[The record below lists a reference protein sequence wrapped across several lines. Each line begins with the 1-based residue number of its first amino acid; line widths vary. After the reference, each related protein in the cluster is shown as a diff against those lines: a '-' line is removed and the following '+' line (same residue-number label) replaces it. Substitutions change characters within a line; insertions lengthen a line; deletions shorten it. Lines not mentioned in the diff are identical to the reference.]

1 MDSLY
6 NNNLV
11 LNRKLNNLVKDFE
24 EETNRRLFQRYGQSI
39 SGRESSFFTFAGL
52 TFFVCMLIIV
62 LYVIIH
68 RDVKRRSRYEK
79 ELEESDKKNK
89 ELLQSK
95 KNMMLSIA
103 HDLRS
108 PLAII
113 KESAELLPRLEEKD
127 KRDEFAANICHSSD
141 YMLSLVNTLLEFY
154 LLDTGQYKQL
164 HIVHLLFFHRNN
176 TYRSDTILA
185 AGHEQRHPV
194 KNADVSIPQCN
205 IQQPSFRYQTVKE
218 RKQHRTCVCICL

>member
-1 MDSLY
+1 MGNPY
-6 NNNLV
+6 PAGKV
-11 LNRKLNNLVKDFE
+11 L
-24 EETNRRLFQRYGQSI
+24 
-39 SGRESSFFTFAGL
+39 FTFAGL

-79 ELEESDKKNK
+79 NWKNQIKKNK

-113 KESAELLPRLEEKD
+113 KESAELLPRLEEK
-127 KRDEFAANICHSSD
+127 R
-141 YMLSLVNTLLEFY
+141 
-154 LLDTGQYKQL
+154 
-164 HIVHLLFFHRNN
+164 
-176 TYRSDTILA
+176 
-185 AGHEQRHPV
+185 
-194 KNADVSIPQCN
+194 
-205 IQQPSFRYQTVKE
+205 QT
-218 RKQHRTCVCICL
+218 R